1 MVSDC
6 LSGLVRSH
14 FNRLFA
20 CPVHIYA
27 YLYRLLLL
35 LQKKKHYIE
44 RYEIFSELFFHWFWV
59 GSLLAINLTFVII
72 SIPILKR
79 KKATK
84 KYKKNTIHRD
94 SHHITFFW
102 SDETSL
108 ANQSLSQSFANSE
121 PSFSS
126 SSWWWSSSI
135 RIKNVK
141 YNKNNLIKSINLA
154 RWQFSLIFICFTYID
169 VDG

>member
-1 MVSDC
+1 MVSFDHI
-6 LSGLVRSH
+6 LIDFSLAP
-14 FNRLFA
+14 FTYM
-20 CPVHIYA
+20 HIYID
-27 YLYRLLLL
+27 YYYCC
-35 LQKKKHYIE
+35 KKKHYIE